1 MKVGDF
7 IWNTWD
13 NSILRYGTITSRKR
27 AADKSAYAYYTVE
40 WHDDS
45 QYEASAMQ
53 DDDTTHREKKWY
65 RIDELH
71 HCETHHL
78 ERSVYLHKKTCMPEW
93 VKARTTSHDKGLD
106 PFELPDDPGGSQ
118 DDKFNF

>member
-53 DDDTTHREKKWY
+53 DDDTTHREKKSY
-65 RIDELH
+65 II
-71 HCETHHL
+71 
-78 ERSVYLHKKTCMPEW
+78 
-93 VKARTTSHDKGLD
+93 VKPIISNVAFISIKRAVCLNG
-106 PFELPDDPGGSQ
+106 
-118 DDKFNF
+118 